1 MKIKNLKTSDKISLT
16 FSIFNFISLVLLL
29 LAINIIYFFL
39 WYSDIKKESLYDM
52 NINYDMYNLEKSEN
66 NKEAFKNYILSKDTI
81 IIPHNWDEMICS
93 SWVSS
98 KVHNDEEKVKEIM
111 NSLFYKID
119 TKTYFVFTQKYDDI
133 WEVNIL
139 YDTTT
144 YFNSQLIITKISLIL
159 ILVFIIIN
167 YFFGKFI
174 SRITLKNLRDISFEV
189 SKIDLENSNLS
200 LNLNLPNDDEIMI
213 LYQTLSKSLLKI
225 KKQSETQ
232 KQFITDVS
240 HEFKT
245 PLMIMNSR
253 IDLYQ
258 KSIQKWKI
266 IDSNLLIFDIK
277 KDIKKLNKL
286 LETIF
291 FISRLEDNSI
301 KMNNQNIELLSIIND
316 IIDWFRLAYNEKNI
330 VLKSNLKPSH
340 IIKIDKVLLNILLEN
355 IISNAIKF
363 NSKEVILEIN
373 YYNNKLEIIDNWNWI
388 DSTKLNEI
396 WDKFKRF
403 DTNIEWFWVWLFLV
417 KRIVNM
423 YNFTINVESKIWEWS
438 KFTINFYKNEN
449 IINRR

>member
-16 FSIFNFISLVLLL
+16 FSVFNFISLVLLL

-52 NINYDMYNLEKSEN
+52 DVNYDMYNLEKSEN

-81 IIPHNWDEMICS
+81 ITPHNWDDMICS

-111 NSLFYKID
+111 NSLFYELD
-119 TKTYFVFTQKYDDI
+119 WKTYFVFTQEYDDI

-144 YFNSQLIITKISLIL
+144 YFNAQLIITKISLIL

-174 SRITLKNLRDISFEV
+174 SKVTLKNLRDISFEV

-200 LNLNLPNDDEIMI
+200 LNLNLPDDDEIMI

-225 KKQSETQ
+225 EKQSETQ

-301 KMNNQNIELLSIIND
+301 KINNQNIELLSIIND

-330 VLKSNLKPSH
+330 VLKSNLKSSH

-373 YYNNKLEIIDNWNWI
+373 YYKNKLEIIDNWNWI

-417 KRIVNM
+417 KRIVSM
-423 YNFTINVESKIWEWS
+423 YNFTINVESKIWVWS
-438 KFTINFYKNEN
+438 KFTINF
-449 IINRR
+449 

>member
-1 MKIKNLKTSDKISLT
+1 
-16 FSIFNFISLVLLL
+16 
-29 LAINIIYFFL
+29 
-39 WYSDIKKESLYDM
+39 M

-81 IIPHNWDEMICS
+81 ITPHNWDEMICS
-93 SWVSS
+93 NWVSS
-98 KVHNDEEKVKEIM
+98 KVHNDEEKIKEIM
-111 NSLFYKID
+111 DSLFYKID
-119 TKTYFVFTQKYDDI
+119 DKTYFVFTKTYDDI

-144 YFNSQLIITKISLIL
+144 YFNSQLIIIKISFIL
-159 ILVFIIIN
+159 IIIFIIIN
-167 YFFGKFI
+167 YIFGKFI
-174 SRITLKNLRDISFEV
+174 SKITLKNLINISREV
-189 SKIDLENSNLS
+189 SKIDLQNNNLD
-200 LNLNLPNDDEIMI
+200 LDIDLPKDDEIMI
-213 LYQTLSKSLLKI
+213 LYDTLKRSLLKI

-291 FISRLEDNSI
+291 FISRLEDNSFQI
-301 KMNNQNIELLSIIND
+301 NDENIELLSTIND
-316 IIDWFRLAYNEKNI
+316 IIDLFRLLYTDKNI
-330 VLKSNLKPSH
+330 ILKSN
-340 IIKIDKVLLNILLEN
+340 IIKTDTIKMDKVLFNILLEN

-363 NSKEVILEIN
+363 NSKKVILEIN
-373 YYNNKLEIIDNWNWI
+373 YYKDKLEIIDNWNWI

-417 KRIVNM
+417 KRIVSM
-423 YNFTINVESKIWEWS
+423 YNFTINVESKLGEWS
-438 KFTINFYKNEN
+438 KFTINF
-449 IINRR
+449 

>member
-1 MKIKNLKTSDKISLT
+1 MKIKNLKTRDKISLT

-29 LAINIIYFFL
+29 LSINVIYFFL

-81 IIPHNWDEMICS
+81 ITPHNWDEMICS
-93 SWVSS
+93 NWVSS
-98 KVHNDEEKVKEIM
+98 KVHNDEEKIKEIM
-111 NSLFYKID
+111 DSLFYKID
-119 TKTYFVFTQKYDDI
+119 DKTYFVFTKTYDDI

-144 YFNSQLIITKISLIL
+144 YFNSQLIIIKISFIL
-159 ILVFIIIN
+159 IIIFIIIN
-167 YFFGKFI
+167 YIFGKFI
-174 SRITLKNLRDISFEV
+174 SKITLKNLINISREV
-189 SKIDLENSNLS
+189 SKIDLQNNNLD
-200 LNLNLPNDDEIMI
+200 LDIDLPKDDEIMI
-213 LYQTLSKSLLKI
+213 LYDTLKRSLLKI

-291 FISRLEDNSI
+291 FISRLEDNSFQI
-301 KMNNQNIELLSIIND
+301 NDENIELLSTIND
-316 IIDWFRLAYNEKNI
+316 IIDLFRLLYTDKNI
-330 VLKSNLKPSH
+330 ILKSN
-340 IIKIDKVLLNILLEN
+340 IIKTDTIKMDKVLFNILLEN

-363 NSKEVILEIN
+363 NSKKVILEIN
-373 YYNNKLEIIDNWNWI
+373 YYKDKLEIIDNWNWI

-417 KRIVNM
+417 KRIVSM
-423 YNFTINVESKIWEWS
+423 YNFTINVESKLGEWS
-438 KFTINFYKNEN
+438 KFTINF
-449 IINRR
+449 

>member
-16 FSIFNFISLVLLL
+16 FSVFNFISLVLLL

-52 NINYDMYNLEKSEN
+52 DVNYDMYNLEKSEN

-81 IIPHNWDEMICS
+81 ITPHNWDDMICS

-111 NSLFYKID
+111 NSLFYEID
-119 TKTYFVFTQKYDDI
+119 TKTYFVFTQEYDDI

-174 SRITLKNLRDISFEV
+174 SKVTLKNLKDISFEV

-200 LNLNLPNDDEIMI
+200 LNLNLPDDDEIMI

-266 IDSNLLIFDIK
+266 IDSNLLISDIK

-301 KMNNQNIELLSIIND
+301 KMNNQNIELLSSIND

-330 VLKSNLKPSH
+330 VLKSNLKSSH

-373 YYNNKLEIIDNWNWI
+373 YYKNKLEIIDNWNWI

-417 KRIVNM
+417 KRIVSM
-423 YNFTINVESKIWEWS
+423 YNFTINVESKIWVWS
-438 KFTINFYKNEN
+438 KFTINF
-449 IINRR
+449 

>member
-16 FSIFNFISLVLLL
+16 FSVFNFISLVLLL

-81 IIPHNWDEMICS
+81 ITPHNWDEMICS

-111 NSLFYKID
+111 NSLFYEID
-119 TKTYFVFTQKYDDI
+119 TKTYFVFTQEYDDI
-133 WEVNIL
+133 WEVSIL

-144 YFNSQLIITKISLIL
+144 YFNSQLIITKISFIL

-174 SRITLKNLRDISFEV
+174 SKVTLKNLRDISFEV

-200 LNLNLPNDDEIMI
+200 LNLNLPDDDEIMI

-266 IDSNLLIFDIK
+266 IDSNLLISDIK

-301 KMNNQNIELLSIIND
+301 KINNQNIELLSIIND

-373 YYNNKLEIIDNWNWI
+373 YYKNKLEIIDNWNWI

-417 KRIVNM
+417 KRIVSM
-423 YNFTINVESKIWEWS
+423 YNFTINVESKIWVWS
-438 KFTINFYKNEN
+438 KFTINF
-449 IINRR
+449 